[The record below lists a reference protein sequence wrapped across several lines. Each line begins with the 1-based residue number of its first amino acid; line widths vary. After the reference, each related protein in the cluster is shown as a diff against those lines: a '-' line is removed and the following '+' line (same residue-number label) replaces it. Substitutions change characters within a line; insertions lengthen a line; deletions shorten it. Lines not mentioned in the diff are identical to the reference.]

1 MTDSESTIARTL
13 QKTHISGK
21 AISNALSMASS
32 LNNNVT
38 PNDDSPCTTDGDQD
52 NEVEWLTYL
61 SRNDETQ
68 EIVFQPKLKHAKFIG
83 NRYLKGG
90 VLGEGAYGKVKEIL
104 DTHTLQRLAV
114 KILKNAKLK
123 RIPNGEQNVLRLVSA
138 RSSFQ

>member
-1 MTDSESTIARTL
+1 
-13 QKTHISGK
+13 
-21 AISNALSMASS
+21 MASS
-32 LNNNVT
+32 NNNNVT
-38 PNDDSPCTTDGDQD
+38 LDDDSSCTSEGDQD
-52 NEVEWLTYL
+52 NEGEEWLSYL
-61 SRNDETQ
+61 IRNDETQ

-123 RIPNGEQNVLRLVSA
+123 RIPNGEQNVLRLVSI
-138 RSSFQ
+138 